1 MNNMVHRS
9 TRNAADREE
18 ETKVQVGQGMPTT
31 HVVCTAQSVLAFLTD
46 LGLYAAGTVDQ
57 AVDSVY

>member
-1 MNNMVHRS
+1 MNSNMVHRS

-18 ETKVQVGQGMPTT
+18 ETKVGQGMPTT